1 MNSLKKTSNIAGLI
15 VLTVAMIVYYMSAE
29 RVGSLWDCGEFI
41 LGAYKLQVVHPPG
54 AALYVLIGRIF
65 TWFAEILS
73 DDPADIA
80 FAVNLMSG
88 LCTAVAAMLVCWVTI
103 MMSKLAWVGRGA
115 TTTSAQ
121 NIALA
126 GAGIV
131 AGLATAFSTSIW
143 FSAVEGEVYAMSTMF
158 TALTL
163 WAAIKWY
170 YLPDEPDTDR
180 WLVLS
185 IFFGGLSIGVHLL
198 SLLAFPAIAL
208 LYYFKKYE
216 ETSIKGLAIS
226 LIAGVVGVAFV
237 QRLVIVGIPTLW
249 SKMDLFMVNTLGMP
263 VHSGL
268 IPTILILA
276 GLSYLAF
283 RLAAKY
289 KSRLGHILAFS
300 AVLTMIGFSTIG
312 VVVIRANADTPVNM
326 NVPSDAMRL
335 LPYLNREQYGERPL
349 LRGPHYNAKPID
361 VKKTPRYGLV
371 GDKYEIVDEKYEY
384 VYNSKDEMTFP
395 RIGHTEGSRPAL
407 HRIWRDALTGEKAG
421 KPSFLYNMKY
431 MFSYQFNWMY
441 WRYFMWNFAG
451 RQNGHQ
457 GYMPWDKKTGHWE
470 SGIGFIDEARL
481 YDQSA
486 ETDVMKNEESRN
498 HYYFLPLI
506 FGLMGMFWHLRR
518 RPKDF
523 GAFLV
528 LFLMTG
534 LGIIIYSNQPP
545 SEPRERDYV
554 LVGSFLTFCI
564 WIGMGVP
571 ALMSLIGRFASGL
584 KGSTA
589 LAGIAAAVC
598 LSAPIIMGFQNF
610 DDHSRAEHTGS
621 RDYAANFLN
630 SVDPNAIIFTYGDND
645 TYPLWYAQ
653 EVEGI
658 RRDVRVVNLS
668 LIAVDWY
675 INKLRAKVNDS
686 APLKLSIPAEGYRG
700 KNKNQVYFASPP
712 GAENNPEIPV
722 DAGMRYMNDP
732 RSVQSDGNGGKVS
745 TIPTRR
751 FFIPAA
757 RDVLVKNGLLSP
769 TDTINRIG
777 KILITFSDNKNYLL
791 KDELAIMDVIASNYQ
806 ERPIYFAVT
815 CKNEKLLG
823 LNDYMQM
830 EGLGLRLV
838 PFKNPSSPD
847 MPGLYGS
854 GRISL
859 DKAYDNI
866 MNKWKWGN
874 FDKVDTYIDGS
885 YGAEL
890 TAMKVVML
898 RLATRLS
905 EAGDNERAAK
915 VAKQYFD
922 AFPHFNFTYDASVI
936 PFINVLIRSKEMEEA
951 KKHIRILA
959 ESSRQNMKFYE
970 SIDPSVLDS
979 SFKQDLSFDMRAIN
993 DLLALSAQLGDPDF
1007 AKEIKDQLGEY
1018 SLSNVRN

>member
-1 MNSLKKTSNIAGLI
+1 MNSLKRLSNITGLV
-15 VLTVAMIVYYMSAE
+15 VLAIAMIVYYMSAE

-54 AALYVLIGRIF
+54 AALYVLIGRLF
-65 TWFAEILS
+65 TWFAEVLS

-88 LCTAVAAMLVCWVTI
+88 LCTAAAAMLVCWVTI
-103 MMSKLAWVGRGA
+103 MMSKLAWVGRSGE
-115 TTTSAQ
+115 TTAAQ
-121 NIALA
+121 NLALA
-126 GAGIV
+126 GGGLV

-143 FSAVEGEVYAMSTMF
+143 FSAVEGEVYAMSTLF

-163 WAAIKWY
+163 WAAVKWY
-170 YLPDEPDTDR
+170 YLPDNKETDR

-185 IFFGGLSIGVHLL
+185 IFFGALSIGVHLL
-198 SLLAFPAIAL
+198 SLLTFPAIAL
-208 LYYFKKYE
+208 LYYFKKHKE
-216 ETSIKGLAIS
+216 LSIKGLIIS
-226 LIAGVVGVAFV
+226 LVAGVFGIAFI
-237 QRLVIVGIPTLW
+237 QKLVIVGIPTLW
-249 SKMDLFMVNTLGMP
+249 AKMDLFMVNTLGMP
-263 VHSGL
+263 IHSGL
-268 IPTILILA
+268 IPTILILV

-283 RLAAKY
+283 MLAKKY
-289 KSRLGHILAFS
+289 NSHLGHILAFS

-349 LRGPHYNAKPID
+349 LRGPHYDAKPIN
-361 VKKTPRYGLV
+361 VKKTPRYGVV

-384 VYNSKDEMTFP
+384 EYNPKDEMTFP
-395 RIGHTEGSRPAL
+395 RIGHTEGSRPQL
-407 HRIWRDALTGEKAG
+407 HKVWRDALTGEKGG
-421 KPSFLYNMKY
+421 KPTFGYNMKY

-441 WRYFMWNFAG
+441 WRYFMWNFVG

-470 SGIGFIDEARL
+470 SGITLIDEARL
-481 YDQSA
+481 FNQEA

-506 FGLMGMFWHLRR
+506 LGLLGMLWHLRKN
-518 RPKDF
+518 PKDF
-523 GAFLV
+523 GAFLI

-554 LVGSFLTFCI
+554 LVGSFMTFCI

-571 ALMSLIGRFASGL
+571 ALFTLLGRAVKGMN
-584 KGSTA
+584 GSTA
-589 LAGIAAAVC
+589 LAGVSAAVC
-598 LSAPIIMGFQNF
+598 LIAPALMGFQNF
-610 DDHSRAEHTGS
+610 DDHSRAHHTAS

-630 SVDPNAIIFTYGDND
+630 SVDENAIIFTYGDND

-675 INKLRAKVNDS
+675 INKLRSKVNDS

-712 GAENNPEIPV
+712 GVSNNPEVPL
-722 DAGMRYMNDP
+722 ANAMNYMNDP
-732 RSVQSDGNGGKVS
+732 RSQQNDGEGGKVS

-757 RDVLVKNGLLSP
+757 ADKLMANGLLSA
-769 TDTINRIG
+769 TDTINRVG
-777 KILITFSDNKNYLL
+777 KIPITFPDSKNYLL
-791 KDELAIMDVIASNYQ
+791 KDEIAIMDVIASNYQ
-806 ERPIYFAVT
+806 DRAIYFAVT
-815 CKNEKLLG
+815 CRNDKLLG
-823 LNDYMQM
+823 LNDYTQM

-838 PFKNPSSPD
+838 PFKNPSSKD

-854 GRISL
+854 GRMNL

-874 FDKVDTYIDGS
+874 FDKVDTYVDGS

-905 EAGDNERAAK
+905 EAGDHKRAGE
-915 VAKQYFD
+915 VAKKYFE

-936 PFINVLIRSKEMEEA
+936 PFINVLIRSKEYEEA
-951 KKHIRILA
+951 KKHIKILA
-959 ESSRQNMKFYE
+959 ESSKQNMQFYE
-970 SIDPSVLDS
+970 SIDPEIFET
-979 SFKQDLSFDMRAIN
+979 SFQQDFGFDMRAIN
-993 DLLALSAQLGDPDF
+993 DLQSLSKQIGDPDF
-1007 AKEIKDQLGEY
+1007 EKEINNMLKDY
-1018 SLSNVRN
+1018 SLSRVPN